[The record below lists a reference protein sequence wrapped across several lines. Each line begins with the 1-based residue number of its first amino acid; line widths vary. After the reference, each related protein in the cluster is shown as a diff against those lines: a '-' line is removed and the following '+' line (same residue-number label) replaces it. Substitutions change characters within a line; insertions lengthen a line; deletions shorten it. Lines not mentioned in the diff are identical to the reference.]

1 LKRVL
6 LDENLPH
13 RLRPRLV
20 EFDVWTVTR
29 AGWAGVK
36 NGELLK
42 LAEESFDVFVS
53 ADLNIPYQQNLRG
66 SPLGFAF
73 LRAGGTQFRH
83 ILPYIDD
90 LREAIS
96 VVGPGQLVYVPADL
110 PIEPKG

>member
-1 LKRVL
+1 M
-6 LDENLPH
+6 
-13 RLRPRLV
+13 

-36 NGELLK
+36 NGNLLR

-53 ADLNIPYQQNLRG
+53 ADLNIPYQQNLSG
-66 SPLGFAF
+66 SRLGFVF
-73 LRAGGTQFRH
+73 LRAGGTQFRD

-96 VVGPGQLVYVPADL
+96 MVAPGQFVYVPDDP
-110 PIEPKG
+110 PIELKS